1 MDRTLVWISA
11 VTGTAYVITCVY
23 EPSEAVGAA
32 RSALEMLAQSLPWIV
47 VSMFLAGLVSQWL
60 EPELVARWFGRES
73 GLIGIA
79 LGALLGMLGTGSR
92 FAVYP
97 LAVSLLAADAS
108 PGAVVAFTTS
118 WQLTSIARLPAEFPF
133 FGVPF
138 ALVRFAVS
146 LVISIAGGVLF
157 EWLWE
162 AWSHL
167 R

>member
-1 MDRTLVWISA
+1 VDRTLVWIA
-11 VTGTAYVITCVY
+11 VATGFGYVLACAQ
-23 EPSEAVGAA
+23 EPADALEAA
-32 RSALEMLAQSLPWIV
+32 RSSLGMLAQSLPWIV

-60 EPELVARWFGRES
+60 EPELVARWLGREA
-73 GLIGIA
+73 GIA
-79 LGALLGMLGTGSR
+79 GIVFGAVLGMLGTGSR

-118 WQLTSIARLPAEFPF
+118 WQLTSLARLPAEFPF

-138 ALVRFAVS
+138 ALVRFAIS
-146 LVISIAGGVLF
+146 LVISVAGGLLF
-157 EWLWE
+157 EWLWSV
-162 AWSHL
+162 WSHF

>member
-1 MDRTLVWISA
+1 MDRTLVWIA
-11 VTGTAYVITCVY
+11 AATGVGYVLACVQ
-23 EPSEAVGAA
+23 EPTD
-32 RSALEMLAQSLPWIV
+32 ALEAAQSSLGMLAQSLPWIV

-60 EPELVARWFGRES
+60 EPELVARWLGREA
-73 GLIGIA
+73 GIA
-79 LGALLGMLGTGSR
+79 GIVFGAVLGMLGTGSR

-118 WQLTSIARLPAEFPF
+118 WQLTSLARLPAEFPF

-138 ALVRFAVS
+138 ALVRFAIS
-146 LVISIAGGVLF
+146 LVISVAGGLLF
-157 EWLWE
+157 EWLWSV
-162 AWSHL
+162 WSHF